1 MENIQPLDRSFGLET
16 ECAIRF
22 DRTETRFGKR
32 TNCLEIYEEICEY
45 LKQNSAAAPA
55 HKNKLGCFFA
65 NGSAIWFERI
75 LPGRKEGL
83 IEVCTPECRDPMEL
97 AANHAAM
104 DRLLGSAV
112 SQCTR
117 DVGLL
122 KNCIDPRGVAYGAQ
136 ENYEVIGYDD
146 EEARQWNKG
155 IDRLKFAAR
164 VSMSMLA
171 IMCLLP
177 MFLFFYYPIFT
188 FGLVAALYTLLCV
201 LTRRLN
207 SSADVLYNFIGLVLC
222 PKAFLVSRFY
232 HKMKIGR
239 TYEKLKPFL
248 ISRGVWSGAGGIDIK
263 SGRFFLGQKAKS
275 RNTDWLTVSCTLQKP
290 IFCLNYLFKELC
302 RNLESPVERK
312 SLRNQ
317 RQRLS
322 LSVGDSNMSQEVN
335 WPKVATTCLVLDA
348 IEAGAIREFPKV
360 GKPLQALKKIN
371 DDPSLQSSVAT
382 SRGAMTG
389 IEIQQFSLNACRQY
403 VESFEDP
410 PQQALDVL
418 KRWNEFLVKL
428 KTDQN
433 SLVGRVDW
441 ITKRQIMRSV
451 VEKCDYQ
458 IPAQSMNTG
467 DEFVEFGNR
476 TVLQKADL
484 KFHELGPEGYH
495 QQLVDSGVVEALL
508 DDEGIDRATRMPPT
522 VKTAAQRCRYIREF
536 GPEIEWIAWD
546 EVKLVNRDS
555 ISLQHADE

>member
-1 MENIQPLDRSFGLET
+1 MENNIRPLDRSFGLET

-22 DRTETRFGKR
+22 DRTETRSGKR
-32 TNCLEIYEEICEY
+32 ASCLDIYVEICQY
-45 LKQNSAAAPA
+45 LAENSAAAPA
-55 HKNKLGCFFA
+55 PKSKLGCFFA

-75 LPGRKEGL
+75 LPGRTEGL

-104 DRLLGSAV
+104 DRLLGEAA
-112 SQCTR
+112 SQCSR
-117 DVGLL
+117 NVGLL
-122 KNCIDPRGVAYGAQ
+122 KNCIDPRGVVYGAQ
-136 ENYEVIGYDD
+136 ENYEVIGYDN
-146 EEARQWNKG
+146 EEARQWHEG
-155 IDRLKFAAR
+155 IDRLKTVTSVSMAMLTTGFFIPVLLTFNFPIFMAGLFATSYLLLCAAAR
-164 VSMSMLA
+164 RIPGVGDV
-171 IMCLLP
+171 
-177 MFLFFYYPIFT
+177 FYQ
-188 FGLVAALYTLLCV
+188 L
-201 LTRRLN
+201 
-207 SSADVLYNFIGLVLC
+207 IGLILC
-222 PKAFLVSRFY
+222 PKSFFVSRFC

-248 ISRGVWSGAGGIDIK
+248 ISRGVWSGAGGIDR

-290 IFCLNYLFKELC
+290 IFCFNYLFKELC
-302 RNLESPVERK
+302 RNLESPVERT
-312 SLRNQ
+312 SLRNR

-335 WPKVATTCLVLDA
+335 WLKVATTCLVLDA
-348 IEAGAIREFPKV
+348 IEAGAIREIPQME
-360 GKPLQALKKIN
+360 KPLRALKKIN
-371 DDPSLQSSVAT
+371 EDPSLQSSVAT
-382 SRGAMTG
+382 SRGQMTG
-389 IEIQQFSLNACRQY
+389 IEIQQYYLNACRQY

-418 KRWNEFLVKL
+418 KRWNEFLTKL

-458 IPAQSMNTG
+458 IPVEALNTG
-467 DEFVEFGNR
+467 DEFARFESR

-484 KFHELGPEGYH
+484 KFHELGSEGYH
-495 QQLVDSGVVEALL
+495 QQLVDGGAAETLL
-508 DDEGIDRATRMPPT
+508 DDDGIDRATRMPPT

-536 GPEIEWIAWD
+536 GPEIEWITWD